1 MITVVHGKPR
11 NGKSYVALRD
21 YIVDELL
28 YGRRYLVLGFPVKLP
43 ELNEWLQ
50 RKHPKHDID
59 LLKRVRVLTKEQ
71 VRKFWLYGP
80 GNFELADVTKDQE
93 RAGQFADLE
102 TMQREFPEGILYV
115 IDEAHIYFDARSWAL
130 IGLSLSNYTSQHGKL
145 DHNCVF
151 VTQHID
157 KLEKRI
163 KVDAQEFVEVVN
175 YGMRHIWT
183 LFRMP
188 ARLRTMTRYAF
199 PGPVDRNSLSKLD
212 PELANCYDTMAGVA
226 MAGARAPET
235 HRKRGISVWWA
246 LPVVSLAV
254 LAIMELP
261 GWLVNGF
268 LSSVP
273 GASQDTPSAVGPSVP
288 AAKQTAVSSAP
299 VGEAPPAAE
308 AVKVA
313 RIEDRDYTPDV
324 RGLVVTEHGYR
335 VLLADGYV
343 LTETDGVMRGADV
356 FTNRIELR
364 DGRILR
370 VRPGHRLRQ

>member
-11 NGKSYVALRD
+11 NGKSYVTLRD

-28 YGRRYLVLGFPVKLP
+28 YGRRYLVLGFPIKLP

-50 RKHPKHDID
+50 KKHPKHDID

-93 RAGQFADLE
+93 RAGQFADLDS
-102 TMQREFPEGILYV
+102 MQRAFPEGILYV
-115 IDEAHIYFDARSWAL
+115 IDEAHIYFDARAWAL

-188 ARLRTMTRYAF
+188 QRIRAMTRYAF

-212 PELANCYDTMAGVA
+212 LELANCYDTMAGVA

-235 HRKRGISVWWA
+235 RRKRGISVFWA
-246 LPVVSLAV
+246 VPVVSLLV
-254 LAIMELP
+254 LAIMEAP
-261 GWLVNGF
+261 GWLVGGF
-268 LSSVP
+268 LKGVP
-273 GASQDTPSAVGPSVP
+273 GASQD
-288 AAKQTAVSSAP
+288 AAKVGAP
-299 VGEAPPAAE
+299 VAVAGPVQRGAAE
-308 AVKVA
+308 PVPGVPDPA
-313 RIEDRDYTPDV
+313 RIYRLEDRDYVPDV
-324 RGLVVTEHGYR
+324 RGIVVTENGYR

-343 LTETDGVMRGADV
+343 LTETDSVMRGADV
-356 FTNRIELR
+356 YTNRVELK

-370 VRPGHRLRQ
+370 VRAGQRVR